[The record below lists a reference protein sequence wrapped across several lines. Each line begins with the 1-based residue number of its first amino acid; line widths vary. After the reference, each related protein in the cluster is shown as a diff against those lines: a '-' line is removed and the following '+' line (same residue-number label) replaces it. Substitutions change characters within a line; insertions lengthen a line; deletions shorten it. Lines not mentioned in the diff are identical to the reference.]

1 MADMVEQEVRE
12 AYMNST
18 LAKHWLAGEDWA
30 ALDYNG
36 LELNHAAASAH
47 QAKIKEVMLL
57 LLLLHKTMSPLPY
70 YNEGGIE

>member
-1 MADMVEQEVRE
+1 MVEQEVRE

-36 LELNHAAASAH
+36 LELSHAEASAH
-47 QAKIKEVMLL
+47 HAKNQEVMLSL
-57 LLLLHKTMSPLPY
+57 RQFYSQQCFRSCHMAS
-70 YNEGGIE
+70 ECGVE

>member
-1 MADMVEQEVRE
+1 MVEQEVRE

-36 LELNHAAASAH
+36 LELSHAAATVH
-47 QAKIKEVMLL
+47 QAQNQEVMLCL
-57 LLLLHKTMSPLPY
+57 RQ
-70 YNEGGIE
+70 